1 METRRNSL
9 RFLRSMLTPMFP
21 GAQRCCRPRSRRSA
35 PGVAA
40 TLRDL
45 AKLGFR
51 ASLPLLAALAS
62 RRCVV
67 NRRSDPHLSSACV
80 LELSRRSLD
89 GK

>member
-1 METRRNSL
+1 
-9 RFLRSMLTPMFP
+9 
-21 GAQRCCRPRSRRSA
+21 
-35 PGVAA
+35 
-40 TLRDL
+40 
-45 AKLGFR
+45 
-51 ASLPLLAALAS
+51 LLAALAS